1 MPAGVFKT
9 AAPGALVG
17 SAASAIATEV
27 CPVNTE
33 RKGVVTMA
41 KKSVSTLGE
50 GDLKGKR
57 VFVRCDLNVPL
68 DGKKITDDTRIR
80 ASVPTIQYL
89 ASKGA
94 KVKLRGACA
103 NAMNKQQ

>member
-1 MPAGVFKT
+1 MPGGVFKA

-17 SAASAIATEV
+17 SSSAAVTADV
-27 CPVNTE
+27 CPATE

-41 KKSVSTLGE
+41 KKSVSTLGDAE
-50 GDLKGKR
+50 LKGKR

-94 KVKLRGACA
+94 KVSGWCGNGKEI
-103 NAMNKQQ
+103 

>member
-1 MPAGVFKT
+1 MPGGVFKT

-17 SAASAIATEV
+17 SSAAVTAEPV
-27 CPVNTE
+27 CPSTQ
-33 RKGVVTMA
+33 RQGVVTMA

-80 ASVPTIQYL
+80 ASVPTIKYL
-89 ASKGA
+89 AEKGA
-94 KVKLRGACA
+94 KVGQGWMDRQE
-103 NAMNKQQ
+103 N